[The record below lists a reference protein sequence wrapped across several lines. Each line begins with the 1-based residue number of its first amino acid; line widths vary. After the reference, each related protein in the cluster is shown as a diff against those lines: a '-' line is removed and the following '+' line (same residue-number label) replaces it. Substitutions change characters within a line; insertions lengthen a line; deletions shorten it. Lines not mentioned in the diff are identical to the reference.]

1 VSEESRVVCPHCH
14 VTNQLPARRLADQPR
29 CGKCHQAL
37 FGEGPADL
45 STAEFERHLSR
56 NDIPLLVDFWAPWC
70 GPCRAMAPAF
80 VEASARLE
88 PGLRLAKVNTD
99 EEQAIGA
106 RYGIRSIPTM
116 ILFHQGQEVARHSGA
131 MMAGDIVRWVRG
143 HVAAAG

>member
-1 VSEESRVVCPHCH
+1 MPDNRVVCPHCH
-14 VTNQLPARRLADQPR
+14 VTNQLPAERLADQPR
-29 CGKCHQAL
+29 CGKCHESL
-37 FGEGPADL
+37 FGDGPVEL
-45 STAEFERHLSR
+45 SGAAFERHLVR

-80 VEASARLE
+80 IEAASQLE
-88 PGLRLAKVNTD
+88 PAFRLAKVNTD

-116 ILFHQGQEVARHSGA
+116 ILFRAGQEVARHSGA

-143 HVAAAG
+143 QRAADR